1 MSTLSPITNDNV
13 NSKIED
19 INEAINGD
27 IKKTEKTEKTETKFT
42 IKTPSNEVYQQEY
55 YKLIRLDKLLMLKK
69 QRASNKLITIICECG
84 TISNP
89 NQITAH
95 RKTNKHITL
104 LNKSQ
109 SSK

>member
-1 MSTLSPITNDNV
+1 MSTITNDNV

-19 INEAINGD
+19 INED
-27 IKKTEKTEKTETKFT
+27 IKKTEKTEKTEKTKTKFT
-42 IKTPSNEVYQQEY
+42 IKTPSNEEYQQEY
-55 YKLIRLDKLLMLKK
+55 YKLIRLDKLLMLKH

>member
-1 MSTLSPITNDNV
+1 MSTITNDNV
-13 NSKIED
+13 NSKIDD
-19 INEAINGD
+19 INED

-42 IKTPSNEVYQQEY
+42 IKTPSNEEYQQEY
-55 YKLIRLDKLLMLKK
+55 YKLIRLDKLLMLKQ

-104 LNKSQ
+104 LKSQ